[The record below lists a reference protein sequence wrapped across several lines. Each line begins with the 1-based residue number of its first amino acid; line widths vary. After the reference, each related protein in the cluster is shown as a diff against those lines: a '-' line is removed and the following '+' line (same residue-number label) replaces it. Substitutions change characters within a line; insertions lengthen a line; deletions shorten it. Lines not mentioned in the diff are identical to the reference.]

1 MEVGVRQASQGR
13 LPAVRLCARRGC
25 GQPVKKPTNKYCSV
39 HCCAIDPERL
49 ERLRAQAQR
58 GSCRTVLCLAH
69 QLSLEIWG
77 SSLANPEAEIDLL
90 GDAREDVPLGRSRLV
105 VYPCRAGAV
114 RALGGGWAP
123 PGTGSSGR
131 RDPEAPLPYNAATMP
146 EDVDDAAEAGLPRE
160 APVELTLDIVRHS
173 AAHLMAAAVCE
184 LFPGTQYDV
193 GPSIEDGFF
202 SNLLLPEDR
211 HLTDGDLA
219 AIEGRMGELVKR
231 RVPYLREVI
240 PRAEARRLFGGMGQ
254 TFKVEIIDRLA
265 PDVTSVAVYR
275 TGDFVDLCRGPHV
288 PDSGALRALKL
299 LRVAGVY
306 WRGDERNPQLQRVYG
321 TAWFSPA
328 DLDAYLE
335 RIAEA
340 ERRDHRR
347 LGRELELFHLD
358 DTAPGMPYWLPNGVI
373 VLNELLSFSRREH
386 RARGYQEIIS
396 PLINDKRLWETSG
409 HWDHYRENMFIVPVD
424 EQTSYGVKP
433 MNCPNAHVVYNLRRH
448 SYRELPLRYL
458 QLDTLHRFERSG
470 TLHGLLRVRKMQQDD
485 AHVFVT
491 EEQIEAEYD
500 RILEITDHFY
510 RIFGLDYSFRLGT
523 RPDDFIGDSETWD
536 RAEAALLRIL
546 ERRAGAGGF
555 TVDPGEGAF
564 YGPKVDILMKDAIGR
579 SWQTGTI
586 QLDFQLPRRFGC
598 EYIDASG
605 QARTPVVIHR
615 AIYGSFERFL
625 GVLIEHFAGQLPLW
639 LAAIQV
645 EVVPVQDDVEAV
657 MDCAHSVV
665 ERLLAADLRAA
676 VSDHPGERMQARIRD
691 AELRKVPYVVVV
703 GKRDVERGDD
713 VVTLRD
719 TRRGGTEQ
727 RSVPDLIALLADA
740 GA

>member
-1 MEVGVRQASQGR
+1 
-13 LPAVRLCARRGC
+13 
-25 GQPVKKPTNKYCSV
+25 
-39 HCCAIDPERL
+39 
-49 ERLRAQAQR
+49 
-58 GSCRTVLCLAH
+58 
-69 QLSLEIWG
+69 
-77 SSLANPEAEIDLL
+77 
-90 GDAREDVPLGRSRLV
+90 
-105 VYPCRAGAV
+105 
-114 RALGGGWAP
+114 
-123 PGTGSSGR
+123 
-131 RDPEAPLPYNAATMP
+131 MP
-146 EDVDDAAEAGLPRE
+146 EDVDDAAEAGPPLE
-160 APVELTLDIVRHS
+160 APVELTLDILRHS

-202 SNLLLPEDR
+202 YNFLLPEDR
-211 HLTDGDLA
+211 HLTDGDLV
-219 AIEGRMGELVKR
+219 AIEARMGQLVKR
-231 RVPYLREVI
+231 HVPYQREVL
-240 PRAEARRLFGGMGQ
+240 PRDEARRLFDGMGQ
-254 TFKVEIIDRLA
+254 EFKVAIIDRLA
-265 PDVTSVAVYR
+265 PDVSSVSVYR

-288 PDSGALRALKL
+288 PDSGVLRAVKL

-386 RARGYQEIIS
+386 RARGYKEIIA

-470 TLHGLLRVRKMQQDD
+470 TLHGLLRVRKFQQDD

-523 RPDDFIGDSETWD
+523 RPDDFIGDIETWD
-536 RAEAALLRIL
+536 RAEGALLRIL

-639 LAAIQV
+639 LAAVQV

-657 MDCAHSVV
+657 MDCARSVV
-665 ERLLAADLRAA
+665 ERLEAAELRAA
-676 VSDHPGERMQARIRD
+676 VSDSPGNRMQARIRD

-727 RSVPDLIALLADA
+727 RSVPDLIALLADEVA
-740 GA
+740 SRRPS

>member
-1 MEVGVRQASQGR
+1 
-13 LPAVRLCARRGC
+13 
-25 GQPVKKPTNKYCSV
+25 
-39 HCCAIDPERL
+39 
-49 ERLRAQAQR
+49 
-58 GSCRTVLCLAH
+58 
-69 QLSLEIWG
+69 
-77 SSLANPEAEIDLL
+77 
-90 GDAREDVPLGRSRLV
+90 
-105 VYPCRAGAV
+105 
-114 RALGGGWAP
+114 
-123 PGTGSSGR
+123 
-131 RDPEAPLPYNAATMP
+131 MP
-146 EDVDDAAEAGLPRE
+146 EDVDDAAEAGLPLE
-160 APVELTLDIVRHS
+160 APVELTLDILRHS

-184 LFPGTQYDV
+184 LFPATQYDV

-202 SNLLLPEDR
+202 YNFLLPEDR
-211 HLTDGDLA
+211 HLTDADLT
-219 AIEGRMGELVKR
+219 AIEGRMVELVKR
-231 RVPYLREVI
+231 RVPYHREVM
-240 PRAEARRLFGGMGQ
+240 PREEARRLFGGMGQ

-265 PDVTSVAVYR
+265 PDVTSVGVYR

-288 PDSGALRALKL
+288 PDSGALRAVKL

-328 DLDAYLE
+328 DLEAYLE

-470 TLHGLLRVRKMQQDD
+470 TLHGLLRVRKFQQDD

-523 RPDDFIGDSETWD
+523 RPDDFIGDIETWD

-546 ERRAGAGGF
+546 ERRVGAGGF
-555 TVDPGEGAF
+555 TVDAGEGAF

-639 LAAIQV
+639 LAAVQV
-645 EVVPVQDDVEAV
+645 EIVPVQDDVEAV
-657 MDCAHSVV
+657 MDCARSVV
-665 ERLLAADLRAA
+665 ERLLSADLRAG

-727 RSVPDLIALLADA
+727 RSVPDLIALLADEVA
-740 GA
+740 SRRPS